1 MPEQVLTFLSDYLV
15 KKKVWAM
22 HRAKKSTLAAHTWDF
37 KFPTRNSIIIV
48 ISFLHNCSVY
58 LTMLWF
64 RIRAQTHNPI
74 KTKEERGVHHLF
86 MVVTVWLQQ
95 ANCEWSLLVL
105 SVCLL
110 QIVYSIDM
118 QCMYVVHVEHFRYK
132 KALHIYK
139 SLGSRHHR
147 VFFIEFAIFDFM
159 HHGFSETLILCGPN
173 SNPHSK

>member
-1 MPEQVLTFLSDYLV
+1 MTFKLCYNKIYQIKTTFYIENYILFVHKHNVFEDFYSFS
-15 KKKVWAM
+15 KKFKYGWIRIILQSGFVN
-22 HRAKKSTLAAHTWDF
+22 F
-37 KFPTRNSIIIV
+37 KFPTRNSIITV

-105 SVCLL
+105 SVYLL
-110 QIVYSIDM
+110 QIVYTANFSPIKSM
-118 QCMYVVHVEHFRYK
+118 GNARVARGMYPV
-132 KALHIYK
+132 IC
-139 SLGSRHHR
+139 
-147 VFFIEFAIFDFM
+147 I
-159 HHGFSETLILCGPN
+159 
-173 SNPHSK
+173 

>member
-1 MPEQVLTFLSDYLV
+1 MHTGYLIANCIKYLIKFV
-15 KKKVWAM
+15 N
-22 HRAKKSTLAAHTWDF
+22 F
-37 KFPTRNSIIIV
+37 KFPTRNSIITV

-118 QCMYVVHVEHFRYK
+118 QCSTLNTFDIRK
-132 KALHIYK
+132 LCI
-139 SLGSRHHR
+139 SISPLGQAPQGVLNR
-147 VFFIEFAIFDFM
+147 VCYFWFYAPWLLWN
-159 HHGFSETLILCGPN
+159 SETRRL
-173 SNPHSK
+173 NP